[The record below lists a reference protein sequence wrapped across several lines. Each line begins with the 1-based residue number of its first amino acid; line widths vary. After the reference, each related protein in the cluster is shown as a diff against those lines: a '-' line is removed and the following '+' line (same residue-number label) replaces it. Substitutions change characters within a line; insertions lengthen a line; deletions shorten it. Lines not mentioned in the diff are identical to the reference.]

1 MSSAARIV
9 AFVWPEAVE
18 RVATFLRGSGV
29 EGQLEEL
36 LAGAHAPP
44 GLRLATTALECEQR
58 LVVALIPAGRRL
70 DRRKLAR
77 ATACSELVTTTRRPE
92 FPFSGATVFLEQ
104 TVVTEPTLWLEAGT
118 SRHILGLAPAQLT
131 RLTRAVAADLIVE
144 SQKGGG

>member
-1 MSSAARIV
+1 VSSAPRIV

-18 RVATFLRGSGV
+18 RVAIFLRASGV
-29 EGQLEEL
+29 EGRLEEL

-70 DRRKLAR
+70 DLRKLAR
-77 ATACSELVTTTRRPE
+77 AAACSDLVSTSRPE
-92 FPFSGATVFLEQ
+92 FPFSGATVFVEQ
-104 TVVTEPTLWLEAGT
+104 TVLTEPTLWLEAVT
-118 SRHILGLAPAQLT
+118 SRHVLGLAPAELT

>member
-58 LVVALIPAGRRL
+58 LVVALTPAGRRL

-77 ATACSELVTTTRRPE
+77 AAACSELVTTRRSE

>member
-1 MSSAARIV
+1 VSSAARIV

-18 RVATFLRGSGV
+18 RVATFLRASGA

-44 GLRLATTALECEQR
+44 GVRLATTALECERR
-58 LVVALIPAGRRL
+58 LIVALIPAGRRL

-77 ATACSELVTTTRRPE
+77 AADCSELATTRHPE

-104 TVVTEPTLWLEAGT
+104 TVLTEPILWLEAGT
-118 SRHILGLAPAQLT
+118 SRHVLGLAPAQLT
-131 RLTRAVAADLIVE
+131 SLTRAVAADLIVE

>member
-1 MSSAARIV
+1 V

-18 RVATFLRGSGV
+18 RVAIFLRASGV
-29 EGQLEEL
+29 EAQLEEVL
-36 LAGAHAPP
+36 VGAQAPP

-77 ATACSELVTTTRRPE
+77 AAACSELVTARRPE
-92 FPFSGATVFLEQ
+92 FPYSGATVFLEQ
-104 TVVTEPTLWLEAGT
+104 TALTETTLWLEAGT
-118 SRHILGLAPAQLT
+118 PRHVLGLAPAQLT
-131 RLTRAVAADLIVE
+131 RLIPAAAADLIVE

>member
-1 MSSAARIV
+1 MSSPARIV

-18 RVATFLRGSGV
+18 RVATFLRTSGV

-36 LAGAHAPP
+36 LAGAQAPP
-44 GLRLATTALECEQR
+44 GLRLATTALECEKR

-77 ATACSELVTTTRRPE
+77 AAACSELVTTRRPE
-92 FPFSGATVFLEQ
+92 FPFSGATVLLEQ

-118 SRHILGLAPAQLT
+118 SRHVLGLAPAQLT

>member
-1 MSSAARIV
+1 MAL
-9 AFVWPEAVE
+9 VWPETVE
-18 RVATFLRGSGV
+18 RVATFLRASGV

-36 LAGAHAPP
+36 LAGVNAPP
-44 GLRLATTALECEQR
+44 GLRLATTAFQCEQR
-58 LVVALIPAGRRL
+58 LLVALIPAGRRL
-70 DRRKLAR
+70 DRGKLAR
-77 ATACSELVTTTRRPE
+77 AAACPELVTARLPE

-104 TVVTEPTLWLEAGT
+104 TALTEPTLWLEAGT

>member
-18 RVATFLRGSGV
+18 RVAIFLRAAGV

-44 GLRLATTALECEQR
+44 GLRLATTALECEQH
-58 LVVALIPAGRRL
+58 LVVALVPAGRRL
-70 DRRKLAR
+70 DRRKLAL
-77 ATACSELVTTTRRPE
+77 AAACSELVTTGRPE
-92 FPFSGATVFLEQ
+92 FPFPGARVFLEQ
-104 TVVTEPTLWLEAGT
+104 TVLMEPTVWLEAGT
-118 SRHILGLAPAQLT
+118 SRHVLGLAPAQLT